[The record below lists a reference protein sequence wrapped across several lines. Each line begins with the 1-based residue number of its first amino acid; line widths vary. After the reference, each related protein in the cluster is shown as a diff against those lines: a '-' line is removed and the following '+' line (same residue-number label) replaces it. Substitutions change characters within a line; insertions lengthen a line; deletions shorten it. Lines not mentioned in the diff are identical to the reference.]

1 MLAYTL
7 SYMLPYFS
15 GNFAPFS
22 TVANFNTL
30 PVVLMN
36 VVRYI
41 YSQMSTVLSIFQS
54 VSTRAHII
62 NFFFF
67 KYHLYFFL
75 KNLIITRSNAL
86 KLIQI
91 CTNLAENV

>member
-54 VSTRAHII
+54 VSTRANII
-62 NFFFF
+62 
-67 KYHLYFFL
+67 YFF
-75 KNLIITRSNAL
+75 
-86 KLIQI
+86 
-91 CTNLAENV
+91 